1 MKCPIR
7 SGLLDSSESRR
18 DAGMMSRATSTRL
31 GRVAAASRAAMP
43 MERADTRF
51 LNPEAVFFVVL

>member
-1 MKCPIR
+1 
-7 SGLLDSSESRR
+7 LDSSKSRR

-31 GRVAAASRAAMP
+31 ARVAAASRAAMP
-43 MERADTRF
+43 EQRADTRF

>member
-1 MKCPIR
+1 
-7 SGLLDSSESRR
+7 LWDWLESRR

-31 GRVAAASRAAMP
+31 GQVAAASRAARP
-43 MERADTRF
+43 KERAHRHF